1 MCPLAE
7 SDGHDA
13 PRLIDEPIPREAAM
27 VDDIVVGSEYAVGQP
42 VVAHEL
48 PDVFDRIEFGAAGR
62 ERHQCYVGWND
73 QFGGSVSP
81 GLVEN
86 DRRVRAGRDMECDLL
101 KVYDHS
107 LGVVARGHD
116 PGGPCL
122 LRQIAPN
129 IHAWIGADPYGPT
142 FFHSALWQNKR
153 LMSALTRAATQPID
167 PKRQNCPN
175 FDIRRCVC
183 NGCPC
188 QGHAAHPAVQA

>member
-86 DRRVRAGRDMECDLL
+86 DRRVCAGRDMECYLL

-107 LGVVARGHD
+107 LGVARGHD
-116 PGGPCL
+116 DPGGLAFC
-122 LRQIAPN
+122 
-129 IHAWIGADPYGPT
+129 GADRSEYPRLG
-142 FFHSALWQNKR
+142 SALILTVPLSFILRCGQNKR
-153 LMSALTRAATQPID
+153 LMSATD
-167 PKRQNCPN
+167 KS
-175 FDIRRCVC
+175 
-183 NGCPC
+183 
-188 QGHAAHPAVQA
+188 GHSTH